1 MRNDLQISVRDA
13 PVELPHD
20 QVGAVALYR
29 FFGASN
35 DLLYVGITVNPA
47 TRWNHHRYFA
57 AGTWWP
63 AATTKSVR
71 WFTTRQD
78 AAQAELA
85 AIRNESPLWNTA
97 AAPTSNPRLAIQ
109 RFIAE
114 TGGMQTAEGIWR
126 NFDIAVYHVLAA
138 EIGEGAPGVGEPFPS
153 LAVICSRFGVSSGV
167 ARKAVQLLREDGFLK
182 TEGTPGSRRHLVA
195 SAHGISDWR
204 PPALPDG
211 RDALEALLQELLAAP
226 ADLSAIARKLGLHL
240 SIVQGWG
247 QRHAHIAQAIEQ
259 ATKEGRRMQLQ
270 NRLAGRGKRT
280 DLAAKA

>member
-20 QVGAVALYR
+20 HAGAVALYR

-71 WFTTRQD
+71 WFTTRAE
-78 AAQAELA
+78 AAQAELV
-85 AIRNESPLWNTA
+85 AIRTESPLWNTA
-97 AAPTSNPRLAIQ
+97 AAPASNPHLASQ
-109 RFIAE
+109 RFAGE
-114 TGGMQTAEGIWR
+114 TGGMNTTEWGWR
-126 NFDIAVYHVLAA
+126 NFDIAIYHVLAA
-138 EIGEGAPGVGEPFPS
+138 EIGEGTPAVGEPIPS
-153 LAVICSRFGVSSGV
+153 IAAICSRFAVSAGV
-167 ARKAVQLLREDGFLK
+167 ARKAVQMLREDGLLAPA
-182 TEGTPGSRRHLVA
+182 TIGGARRSVVA
-195 SAHGISDWR
+195 SAHATPDWR
-204 PPALPDG
+204 PPVLPDG

-226 ADLSAIARKLGLHL
+226 ADLSAIARRLGLHL

-247 QRHAHIAQAIEQ
+247 QRHAHIAEAIEQ

-280 DLAAKA
+280 DLAVKA